1 MAHSAEASCQRPAVA
16 YEASIVIVTH
26 EATTTPASADSQ
38 VRCRDRGESPRYWW
52 QASSRETD
60 NRCHQ
65 QINWAYRCH
74 LTQKRAVDMAEFDCT
89 LPVKRKNIN
98 FIFQQRLAGHQVP
111 FVPGTLNLSFGKQK
125 TRPDPSEAA
134 LQSQFDR
141 KCDIKKGR

>member
-1 MAHSAEASCQRPAVA
+1 MSSPDSTNQAPVNRLSKSRADLSEAVAEIAHSAEASCQRPAVA

-52 QASSRETD
+52 PASSRETD

-74 LTQKRAVDMAEFDCT
+74 LTQKRAVDLAEFDCT
-89 LPVKRKNIN
+89 MPVKMKNIN
-98 FIFQQRLAGHQVP
+98 FTFQQRPAGPQCYSYLA
-111 FVPGTLNLSFGKQK
+111 L
-125 TRPDPSEAA
+125 
-134 LQSQFDR
+134 
-141 KCDIKKGR
+141 